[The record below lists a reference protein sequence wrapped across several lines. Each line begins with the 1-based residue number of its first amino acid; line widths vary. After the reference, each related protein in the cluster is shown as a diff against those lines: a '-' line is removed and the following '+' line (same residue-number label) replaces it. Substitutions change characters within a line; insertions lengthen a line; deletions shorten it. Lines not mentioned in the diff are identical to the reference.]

1 VGKANRDRRRA
12 KLKNRERERK
22 RRELDRERRYARDR
36 SADQARAEGPQQ
48 ANDGWRPSPAE
59 AVGLLVGAALR
70 AQIDGDTEGFLWCVA
85 QLAGEAGL
93 TAAGA
98 PGGNSAVLAGR
109 AAVTAAIPGW
119 QRSVDRNLR
128 KLLLHSIT
136 VAWHRG
142 WQPAEL
148 VRHVERQF
156 GSRHARLATDAVAA
170 EMRGYAAATVDDRW
184 AAQLAALRAKPWWDS
199 DDAYLTQWS
208 ARERIDRVM
217 VVSCVLQTLFA
228 LAVVPEMSR
237 LCPLPGSA
245 RRGTLAAAHGDDRP
259 VNQRML
265 DRVRALLAKAESTE
279 FPDEAE
285 ALTARAQELMARH
298 SIDDALLAAAAE
310 HSGRPGSGD
319 AAGRR
324 LFVDSPYEAAKA
336 VLLEVIATANRCRSI
351 WHKNLGL
358 CTVVGFPAELDA
370 VELLFTS
377 LLVQATTAMVA
388 AGSRQDAWGRTRT
401 RSFRQSFLAAYS
413 QRIGERLSEA
423 AGTAEREAAADA
435 PGVNLLPVLAARH
448 QVVDESFA
456 AMFPDLTRFSAGS
469 VNDREGWI
477 TGRAAADV
485 ATLQGRRAVT
495 GDAA

>member
-1 VGKANRDRRRA
+1 MGKANRDRRRA
-12 KLKNRERERK
+12 KLKDRERERK
-22 RRELDRERRYARDR
+22 RRDRDRERLRARGS

-48 ANDGWRPSPAE
+48 ADEGWRPSPAE
-59 AVGLLVGAALR
+59 AVEFLVGAALR
-70 AQIDGDTEGFLWCVA
+70 AQAQADSKGFLWYVA
-85 QLAGEAGL
+85 QIAGETAR

-98 PGGNSAVLAGR
+98 PNGDFAVLAGQ
-109 AAVTAAIPGW
+109 AAVTAGIPGW
-119 QRSVDRNLR
+119 QRSVDQ
-128 KLLLHSIT
+128 KLLEILLQT
-136 VAWHRG
+136 VTNDWRRG

-170 EMRGYAAATVDDRW
+170 EMRGYAAAAVDDRW
-184 AAQLAALRAKPWWDS
+184 AAQLAALGAKPWWDR
-199 DDAYLTQWS
+199 DDGYLTQWGI
-208 ARERIDRVM
+208 RERINRVTL
-217 VVSCVLQTLFA
+217 VSCVLETLFA

-245 RRGTLAAAHGDDRP
+245 RRGPLTAEGTPGQP
-259 VNQRML
+259 VSQRLL

-279 FPDEAE
+279 FPEEAE
-285 ALTARAQELMARH
+285 ALTSRAQELMARH
-298 SIDDALLAAAAE
+298 SIDDALLAATAE
-310 HSGRPGSGD
+310 RSGRAGADD

-336 VLLEVIATANRCRSI
+336 VLLDVIATANRCRSI

-370 VELLFTS
+370 VQLLFTS

-388 AGSRQDAWGRTRT
+388 AGSREDAWGRSRT
-401 RSFRQSFLAAYS
+401 RSFRQSFLAAYAH
-413 QRIGERLSEA
+413 RIGERLSEA
-423 AGTAEREAAADA
+423 TEAAERKADANA

-448 QVVDESFA
+448 RVVDESFE
-456 AMFPDLTRFSAGS
+456 AMFPDIARFSAGS

-485 ATLQGRRAVT
+485 ASLQGRRAVT

>member
-1 VGKANRDRRRA
+1 MGKANRDRRRA
-12 KLKNRERERK
+12 KLKDRERERK
-22 RRELDRERRYARDR
+22 RRDHDRERLRARGG
-36 SADQARAEGPQQ
+36 SADQARAERPQQ
-48 ANDGWRPSPAE
+48 AGEGWRPSPAE
-59 AVGLLVGAALR
+59 AVEFLVAKALH
-70 AQIDGDTEGFLWCVA
+70 AQVDGDKQFFLWCAA
-85 QLAGEAGL
+85 QLSGEAAVTTPNPPSSG
-93 TAAGA
+93 AAD
-98 PGGNSAVLAGR
+98 LAGR
-109 AAVTAAIPGW
+109 TALTAGLPGW
-119 QRSVDRNLR
+119 QSTVDRKLR
-128 KLLLHSIT
+128 EIVQRT
-136 VAWHRG
+136 VTEDWHRG

-148 VRHVERQF
+148 VRHVERRF
-156 GSRHARLATDAVAA
+156 GSRHARLAADAVAG
-170 EMRGYAAATVDDRW
+170 ELRGYAAATVDDRW
-184 AAQLAALRAKPWWDS
+184 AAQLAALGAKQWWDR
-199 DDAYLTQWS
+199 DDGYLTQWGT
-208 ARERIDRVM
+208 RERMDRLAAVT
-217 VVSCVLQTLFA
+217 CLLQTLFVM
-228 LAVVPEMSR
+228 AVVPEISR
-237 LCPLPGSA
+237 LCPLPGTA
-245 RRGTLAAAHGDDRP
+245 RRGTVAAEGTPARP

-265 DRVRALLAKAESTE
+265 DRVRALLVKAESTE
-279 FPDEAE
+279 FPEEAE
-285 ALTARAQELMARH
+285 ALTSRAQELISRH
-298 SIDDALLAAAAE
+298 SIDEALLTAAADR
-310 HSGRPGSGD
+310 SGRAGPGN
-319 AAGRR
+319 AAGRS

-388 AGSRQDAWGRTRT
+388 AGSRRDGWGRSRT
-401 RSFRQSFLAAYS
+401 RSFRQSFLAAYA

-423 AGTAEREAAADA
+423 TGAAERKAAADT

-448 QVVDESFA
+448 RVVDESFE

>member
-1 VGKANRDRRRA
+1 MGKANRDRRRA

-22 RRELDRERRYARDR
+22 RRDHDRQRSSAGGH
-36 SADQARAEGPQQ
+36 SADQARADAPQQ
-48 ANDGWRPSPAE
+48 ANESTPQSQADAAE
-59 AVGLLVGAALR
+59 FAVGAALL
-70 AQIDGDTEGFLWCVA
+70 AQVEGDKEGFLWCVA
-85 QLAGEAGL
+85 QLAGQAGM
-93 TAAGA
+93 TASGV
-98 PGGNSAVLAGR
+98 PVGDSAVRSDRGVMTAGM
-109 AAVTAAIPGW
+109 PGW
-119 QRSVDRNLR
+119 QGSVDQ
-128 KLLLHSIT
+128 KLQEILLQTIT
-136 VAWHRG
+136 DDWHRG

-184 AAQLAALRAKPWWDS
+184 AAQLTALGAKQWWDR
-199 DDAYLTQWS
+199 DDGYLTQWA
-208 ARERIDRVM
+208 ARERIDRVT

-228 LAVVPEMSR
+228 LAVVPEISR

-245 RRGTLAAAHGDDRP
+245 RRGPLANADSSDRP
-259 VNQRML
+259 VDQRML

-279 FPDEAE
+279 FPEEAE
-285 ALTARAQELMARH
+285 ALTSRAQELMARH

-310 HSGRPGSGD
+310 RSGRAGPGD

-324 LFVDSPYEAAKA
+324 VFIDSPYEAAKA
-336 VLLEVIATANRCRSI
+336 VLLDVIATANRCRSI
-351 WHKNLGL
+351 WLKNLGL

-388 AGSRQDAWGRTRT
+388 AGSRQDAWGRSRT
-401 RSFRQSFLAAYS
+401 RSFRQSFLAAYA

-423 AGTAEREAAADA
+423 TRAAERQADA
-435 PGVNLLPVLAARH
+435 DTPGVNLLPVLAARH
-448 QVVDESFA
+448 RVVDESFE
-456 AMFPDLTRFSAGS
+456 AMFPDSTRFSAGS
-469 VNDREGWI
+469 ANDREGWI

-495 GDAA
+495 SDAA